1 MKYLFIILALFSLY
15 KAEQYQLL
23 IHQLFLGEIIYDIEI
38 FNKGVIEE
46 HDVNKLYYYGHLDN
60 IKTLLY
66 ENKDIKEDESN
77 SLIYIYDRN
86 DLKYINHYPKNKKFL
101 IPYDFKGD
109 IRNYYGYT
117 IFIIFDDDSLYF
129 LNELNNENYYY
140 IQIGKKIDKKMENYL
155 NLIIV
160 ICIFLCLFI
169 SIKMVKVIKSIDGP
183 NILALQYLICIC
195 SFLLVVSNAINGF
208 FFILFK
214 NTEFC
219 FIMEYT
225 TLLIIS
231 FYKSNLNSILI
242 LILFGWG
249 TVYFGWKRIFNKI
262 NKIIFLID
270 LIICFIIP
278 VLTYFIHITN
288 KLFLFYIK
296 NWLEYLIILCFII
309 YSITKRLIPLVKEI
323 DYEIRTNSN
332 LVDCLKLKY
341 NKLFAILIV
350 IITYTLFFMFSPI
363 LDYYFINSFANN
375 YNIYFVFQ
383 LLYESIFMLFFFMV
397 LFCDKL
403 PENYFDNVVFKYKSQ
418 VFLYANI
425 YEKEKYNPSIN
436 DINEINDE
444 NSSNELN
451 ISNLNINKLKKYSK
465 TKKYPIIL
473 INPFVSSKSSSLFK
487 ELHYG
492 VVVRNKNS

>member
-1 MKYLFIILALFSLY
+1 MKYLIIILSLFSFY
-15 KAEQYQLL
+15 KAERYQLL
-23 IHQLFLGEIIYDIEI
+23 IRQLFFGEAICDIEI

-46 HDVNKLYYYGHLDN
+46 HDVNELYYYGHLEN
-60 IKTLLY
+60 IKYLLY
-66 ENKDIKEDESN
+66 HNTEIKEEESN
-77 SLIYIYDRN
+77 SLIFIFDRN
-86 DLKYINHYPKNKKFL
+86 DLKFINHFPKTKKFI
-101 IPYDFKGD
+101 IPYYLKED
-109 IRNYYGYT
+109 IKSYYGYT
-117 IFIIFDDDSLYF
+117 IFILYDDDNLYY
-129 LNELNNENYYY
+129 LYELDNEAYYY
-140 IQIGKKIDKKMENYL
+140 IQIGKKIDRKMERYL
-155 NLIIV
+155 HLIILLCV
-160 ICIFLCLFI
+160 FLGSFI
-169 SIKMVKVIKSIDGP
+169 SFKMVKVIKSNDGP
-183 NILALQYLICIC
+183 HILALQYLICIC
-195 SFLLVVSNAINGF
+195 SFLLIVSNAINGI

-214 NTEFC
+214 NSEFC

-278 VLTYFIHITN
+278 VSAYFIHSIN
-288 KLFLFYIK
+288 KLYLFYIK

-309 YSITKRLIPLVKEI
+309 YSITNRLIPLLKEI
-323 DYEIRTNSN
+323 DYEIRTNSH
-332 LVDCLKLKY
+332 LVECLKLKY
-341 NKLFAILIV
+341 NKLFIILIV
-350 IITYTLFFMFSPI
+350 IITYTIFFMVSPV

-375 YNIYFVFQ
+375 YNIYFIFQ

-403 PENYFDNVVFKYKSQ
+403 PENYFDNVVFKYKIQ
-418 VFLYANI
+418 VYLYANI

-465 TKKYPIIL
+465 SKKYPIIL

-492 VVVRNKNS
+492 VVAKNKNS